1 MCVDE
6 DDRLAPDAV
15 EVLLREI
22 EVGNF
27 DAVCP
32 QARLFGGA
40 AGTRQAVQPSLELML
55 QGMYLLPN
63 GWIMRRS
70 VFEKAGGYDENARLI
85 GRDDW
90 EIWIRILALGVRVH
104 VIDQILYEWRIAD
117 GGIGKPGSLEHDVR
131 AAEVACIKY
140 LMEKHSEVYGRYPD
154 IRRVLLLRALRM
166 ERDWHE
172 SKGNRL
178 QAAWRAAGLAYYERS
193 SASIRRAAKLALG
206 ALIGQNAVQTV
217 VNWFR
222 TLGVRQNQYLKT
234 Q

>member
-6 DDRLAPDAV
+6 DDRLVPEAV
-15 EVLLREI
+15 GVLCREI
-22 EVGNF
+22 VKGDF

-32 QARLFGGA
+32 HSRLFGGA
-40 AGTRQAVQPSLELML
+40 TGTRQAVQPSLELML

-70 VFEKAGGYDENARLI
+70 VWEAAGGYDENPRLL

-140 LMEKHSEVYGRYPD
+140 LMEKHSEVYGRYPHV
-154 IRRVLLLRALRM
+154 RRALLLRALRM

-172 SKGNRL
+172 LEGNRFL
-178 QAAWRAAGLAYYERS
+178 AAWRAAGFAYYERS
-193 SASIRRAAKLALG
+193 SAAIRRAAKLALG
-206 ALIGQNAVQTV
+206 ALIGQNAGQTV
-217 VNWFR
+217 VNWLR
-222 TLGVRQNQYLKT
+222 AMGGRQSQ
-234 Q
+234 